1 MLATWSKNFDIY
13 NDCYMN
19 NVLRINKSKTVSLNQ
34 ELAINLVNHV
44 NLQTDNR
51 LLKFNNQV
59 YMF

>member
-1 MLATWSKNFDIY
+1 
-13 NDCYMN
+13 MN

-51 LLKFNNQV
+51 LLKCNKQV
-59 YMF
+59 YMFKKNILCHVTK

>member
-1 MLATWSKNFDIY
+1 
-13 NDCYMN
+13 MN

-59 YMF
+59 YMFKKNILCYVNQVNQ